1 MKTRHVFST
10 PDLDTARAAMD
21 AARNAGIDDECILL
35 VARSDIELESI
46 PNDRQEADSDFIP
59 AALRGAGYGGAAGLL
74 AGLVAIVVTP
84 IGLTLAGAGAF
95 ALAGALMGGWASALM
110 GSSLPDPVRR
120 KFDDEIQ
127 AGNILVVIDASKE
140 VLTSAEPAI
149 VRAGGTPLPFEATTA
164 LIR

>member
-1 MKTRHVFST
+1 MKIRHVFST
-10 PDLDTARAAMD
+10 PDLDTARAAMR
-21 AARNAGIDDECILL
+21 AARGAGIDDKSILL
-35 VARSDIELESI
+35 VARSDIELDVI

-74 AGLVAIVVTP
+74 AGLVAVVAAP
-84 IGLTLAGAGAF
+84 VGLTLAGAGAV
-95 ALAGALMGGWASALM
+95 ALAGSLVGGWASALV

-127 AGNILVVIDASKE
+127 DGKILVVIDASRE
-140 VLTSAEPAI
+140 ELASAEPAI
-149 VRAGGTPLPFEATTA
+149 VQAGATPLPFEATTA

>member
-21 AARNAGIDDECILL
+21 AARNAGIEDECILL

-149 VRAGGTPLPFEATTA
+149 VRAGATPLPFEATTA